1 MRTRTRRGIGNPRQW
16 NDNRGG
22 SRAHG
27 VHGGLEVLRGAVGG
41 EDEEE
46 GSGEEVRVGGVA
58 PAARRRRR
66 RGEERRG
73 RGLLVVVGVHG
84 CRPLRGCGAREVE
97 TRARRSEVRG
107 GSF

>member
-27 VHGGLEVLRGAVGG
+27 VHGGLQVLGGAVGG

-46 GSGEEVRVGGVA
+46 RGGEEVRVGGMA
-58 PAARRRRR
+58 PAARRRH
-66 RGEERRG
+66 GDERRG
-73 RGLLVVVGVHG
+73 RGLLVAVGVHG
-84 CRPLRGCGAREVE
+84 CRRAGTWGTRGRDESA
-97 TRARRSEVRG
+97 AQ
-107 GSF
+107 